1 MKQVYFSL
9 CFIAFFLFQIVPVIA
24 SDIQDEQDKNH
35 EMDSVVFFL
44 DFPELIIPG
53 PISGTLGN
61 VPGSVKR
68 IFGEDLRLSSPISAN
83 ESLRAIPGLHLQD
96 EEGAGLRINLGVRG
110 LDPDRSRNIL
120 ILEDGIPVALNP
132 YGEPE
137 MYYSPAIDR
146 MSGLELIKGSG
157 QILYGPQTIGGVLN
171 YITPNPPDELSGQF
185 RLNAGS
191 GGYFSGYGSVG
202 SSSDNAGFI
211 LNYLYKR
218 ADKVGY
224 VGFDIHDINGKFN
237 FRINDVSSL
246 SLKLGIYREES
257 NSTYIGLTQT
267 MYDAGNQDHILMAP
281 DDLLI
286 VSRES
291 ASLNYSYS
299 PSPNFRLNTT
309 LFGYNV
315 SRNWRRQDFSYDP
328 NTSNQTGVIWGDTS
342 VPGGAVFMRN
352 STGNRNRSFEVYGI
366 EPRIRWNYDAFNQTG
381 NELRAGARFVKE
393 VAYEQRVNGSKKDA
407 SSGFLRSD
415 EIRTGEAWSA
425 YAQNIFKFSKSLSVS
440 AGIRLE
446 HYDYERE
453 ILRGVFAGESIDT
466 LVSNSSSTTALI
478 PGLGFNFN
486 YSDGLTVFGGIHR
499 GFSPPRLK
507 DAITASG
514 QVVEL
519 DAELSWN
526 TELGIRLN
534 PQDPISGELTLF
546 HMDFSNQIIP
556 VSESSGGTGA
566 GLVNGGETRHYGAE
580 ASLYLDLGRSNE
592 TFDLRTATSLTMM
605 NSKFNSDR
613 FFLIDEELVNA
624 KNNRTPYAPEL
635 TIYQNVDFK
644 HEIGL
649 GFRLAAFYISD
660 RYTDVLNTTTPS
672 PNGRNGLIDSHWQ
685 VDFNLFYEFSN
696 QPIRLN
702 VAVKNLTDNR
712 YIVSRRPQGI
722 RISTP
727 RFITAGVNLNF

>member
-1 MKQVYFSL
+1 MKFNYSIFLTVLFTVAIFSVAYGENDPENPEIL
-9 CFIAFFLFQIVPVIA
+9 VE
-24 SDIQDEQDKNH
+24 D
-35 EMDSVVFFL
+35 DSIYIFL
-44 DFPELIIPG
+44 DFPQLIISGSGPG
-53 PISGTLGN
+53 VFNNI
-61 VPGSVKR
+61 PGSVKKIYAR
-68 IFGEDLRLSSPISAN
+68 DLRLIAPVSAN
-83 ESLRAIPGLHLQD
+83 EPLRSVPGLHLQE

-146 MSGLELIKGSG
+146 MSGLELVKGSG
-157 QILYGPQTIGGVLN
+157 QILYGPQTVGGVLN
-171 YITPNPPDELSGQF
+171 YITPEPPDELSGQI
-185 RLNAGS
+185 RLNAGG

-202 SSSDNAGFI
+202 SSNEGAGFM
-211 LNYLYKR
+211 LNYLFKR
-218 ADKVGY
+218 ADQIGY

-237 FRINDVSSL
+237 FRISEASSI
-246 SLKLGIYREES
+246 STKIGVYREES

-267 MYDAGNQDHILMAP
+267 MYDEGKNDHVLMAP
-281 DDLLI
+281 DDLLT
-286 VSRES
+286 VQRES
-291 ASLNYSYS
+291 ASLIHTYS
-299 PSPNFRLNTT
+299 PNSNFALNTT
-309 LFGYNV
+309 VFGYNV
-315 SRNWRRQDFSYDP
+315 SRDWRRQDFSYDP
-328 NTSNQTGVIWGDTS
+328 NASNQTGVVWGDTA
-342 VPGGAVFMRN
+342 VPEGAVFMRN

-466 LVSNSSSTTALI
+466 LVSNSSATTALI
-478 PGLGFNFN
+478 PGLGFNYN
-486 YSDGLTVFGGIHR
+486 YSDGLTLFGGIHR

-514 QVVEL
+514 EVVQL

-526 TELGIRLN
+526 TELGVRTN
-534 PQDPISGELTLF
+534 PHKPISGEMTF
-546 HMDFSNQIIP
+546 FYMDFSNQIIP
-556 VSESSGGTGA
+556 VSESAGGTGA
-566 GLVNGGETRHYGAE
+566 GLVNGGETRHYGVE
-580 ASLYLDLGRSNE
+580 GSLYLDLGNSINAIDLSTTTSATLTRSY
-592 TFDLRTATSLTMM
+592 
-605 NSKFNSDR
+605 FNTDR
-613 FFLIDEELVNA
+613 FFLVGEELINA
-624 KNNRTPYAPEL
+624 KGNRTPYAPEL
-635 TIYQNVDFK
+635 ILHQNIDFS
-644 HEIGL
+644 HESGM
-649 GFRLAAFYISD
+649 GFRLTAFYISD

-685 VDFNLFYEFSN
+685 VDFNLFYEFTN
-696 QPIRLN
+696 YPIRLN
-702 VAVKNLTDNR
+702 LAVKNLTDNR

-722 RISTP
+722 RVSTP